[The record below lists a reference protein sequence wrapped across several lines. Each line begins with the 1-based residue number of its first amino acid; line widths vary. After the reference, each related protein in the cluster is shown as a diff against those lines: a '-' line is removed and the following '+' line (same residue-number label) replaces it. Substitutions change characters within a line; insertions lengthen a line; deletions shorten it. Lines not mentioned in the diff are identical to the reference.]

1 MKNDLIYKYNSDY
14 VNYNNLKNS
23 LISKNKFSINLKDNK
38 NYQINND
45 LFYKPYNLN
54 NTFQQKFIIKKKLQ
68 NKIDNKISLEISTKN
83 SKRIKSF
90 INYSTNNNN
99 DNSNSHFRIH
109 SKPKISLN
117 QNSNGPLSVLFINN
131 KNLINKKCHFTS
143 LKLLNKNIENL
154 SIDVTNNKI
163 INKKEKIKNLNL
175 PKKLNLNY
183 LYYNNTNSNLNENNI
198 KNSFINNNYNYINS
212 FLNQNNPNSKN
223 YVIKLIENLLI
234 EKQEDLKFNQKHH
247 FKNLKKDIS
256 KNEEKVK
263 HIMDSLK
270 SFQRN
275 SDDNLN
281 SKGYIY
287 KFIKERKN
295 SDSYRLL
302 NNN

>member
-23 LISKNKFSINLKDNK
+23 LISKNKFSINIKDNK

-54 NTFQQKFIIKKKLQ
+54 NTCQQKFIIKKKLQ
-68 NKIDNKISLEISTKN
+68 NKNDNKISLEISTKN

-99 DNSNSHFRIH
+99 NDNSNSHFRIH
-109 SKPKISLN
+109 SIPKISLKKD
-117 QNSNGPLSVLFINN
+117 QNSNRPLSVLFINN
-131 KNLINKKCHFTS
+131 KNLINKKYHLTS

-183 LYYNNTNSNLNENNI
+183 LYYNNTNSNLNEN
-198 KNSFINNNYNYINS
+198 KNSFIDISYNYINS
-212 FLNQNNPNSKN
+212 FLNQNNLNSKN
-223 YVIKLIENLLI
+223 YVIKLIENLLTQ
-234 EKQEDLKFNQKHH
+234 KQEDLKFNQKYH

-263 HIMDSLK
+263 NIMDSLK

-287 KFIKERKN
+287 KFIKEKKN
-295 SDSYRLL
+295 NDSYRYIE
-302 NNN
+302 

>member
-1 MKNDLIYKYNSDY
+1 MKNDFSYKYNSDY
-14 VNYNNLKNS
+14 INYNNLKNS
-23 LISKNKFSINLKDNK
+23 LISKNKFNINLKDNK
-38 NYQINND
+38 NFQINKD
-45 LFYKPYNLN
+45 LFYKPYYLD
-54 NTFQQKFIIKKKLQ
+54 NTYQNKFIIKKKLQ
-68 NKIDNKISLEISTKN
+68 NKNDNKISLEISTKN

-109 SKPKISLN
+109 SKPKISLKKD
-117 QNSNGPLSVLFINN
+117 QNSTRPLSVLFINN
-131 KNLINKKCHFTS
+131 KNLINKKCHFSS

-154 SIDVTNNKI
+154 SIDVTNNKN

-183 LYYNNTNSNLNENNI
+183 LYYNNTNSNLNEN
-198 KNSFINNNYNYINS
+198 KNSFINISYNYINS
-212 FLNQNNPNSKN
+212 FLNQKNLNSKN
-223 YVIKLIENLLI
+223 YVIKLIENLLTQ
-234 EKQEDLKFNQKHH
+234 KQEDLKFNQKYH

-263 HIMDSLK
+263 NIMDSLK

-295 SDSYRLL
+295 SDSYRYIE
-302 NNN
+302 

>member
-1 MKNDLIYKYNSDY
+1 MKNDFSYKYNSDY
-14 VNYNNLKNS
+14 INYNNLKNS
-23 LISKNKFSINLKDNK
+23 LISKNKFNINLKDNK
-38 NYQINND
+38 NFQINKD
-45 LFYKPYNLN
+45 LFYKPYYLD
-54 NTFQQKFIIKKKLQ
+54 NTYQNKFIIKKKLQ
-68 NKIDNKISLEISTKN
+68 NKIDKKISLEISTKN
-83 SKRIKSF
+83 SRKIKSF
-90 INYSTNNNN
+90 INYSTNNN

-109 SKPKISLN
+109 SKPKISLKKE
-117 QNSNGPLSVLFINN
+117 QNSTRPLSVLFINN
-131 KNLINKKCHFTS
+131 KNLINKKCHFSS

-154 SIDVTNNKI
+154 SIDVTNNK
-163 INKKEKIKNLNL
+163 NKKEKIKNLNL
-175 PKKLNLNY
+175 PKKLNSNY
-183 LYYNNTNSNLNENNI
+183 LYYNNTISNLNENNK
-198 KNSFINNNYNYINS
+198 KNSFINNNYYYLNS

-295 SDSYRLL
+295 SDSYRYFE
-302 NNN
+302 

>member
-1 MKNDLIYKYNSDY
+1 MKNDFSYKYNSDY
-14 VNYNNLKNS
+14 INYNNLKNS

-99 DNSNSHFRIH
+99 NDNSNSHFRIH

-117 QNSNGPLSVLFINN
+117 QNSNRPLSVLFINN
-131 KNLINKKCHFTS
+131 KNLINKKCRLTS

-183 LYYNNTNSNLNENNI
+183 LYYNNTNSNLNENDI

-212 FLNQNNPNSKN
+212 FLNQNNINSKN
-223 YVIKLIENLLI
+223 YVIKLIENLLTQ
-234 EKQEDLKFNQKHH
+234 KQEDLKFNQKYH

-263 HIMDSLK
+263 NIMDSLK

-295 SDSYRLL
+295 SDSYRYIE
-302 NNN
+302 